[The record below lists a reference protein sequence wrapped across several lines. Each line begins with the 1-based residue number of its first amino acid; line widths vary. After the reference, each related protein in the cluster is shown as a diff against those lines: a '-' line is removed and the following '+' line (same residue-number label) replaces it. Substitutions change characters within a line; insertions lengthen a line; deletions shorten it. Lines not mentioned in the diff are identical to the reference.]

1 MSGYASYLFGDDGII
16 SREKDEIRYA
26 DGVGVNGDFPDALTW
41 TGCAVV
47 IGAGLFVVSRERAA
61 ARAS

>member
-1 MSGYASYLFGDDGII
+1 MTDTGSQFTSLRRFVEL
-16 SREKDEIRYA
+16 SRLVVWCI
-26 DGVGVNGDFPDALTW
+26 NGDFPDALTW